1 VSAGI
6 VAFLSA
12 VFCSAAAFSLASLTS
27 PFSVHAL
34 EQVGNNDVFGEL
46 RKVSEEKGTP
56 HEVLHDEITVTY
68 GIEGVWR
75 DSIKAKILG
84 EKLAIDAK
92 AFPAR
97 APEPSGHWFEQGIIS
112 LSRSV
117 LRIMG
122 ERC

>member
-1 VSAGI
+1 MGDEIKCDVQNSEYLSSPLRNSRFLDQNPPLARCDLQLLLPPVPNQCPLPFFSAAVSAGI

-56 HEVLHDEITVTY
+56 HEVLHDEITVT
-68 GIEGVWR
+68 
-75 DSIKAKILG
+75 
-84 EKLAIDAK
+84 
-92 AFPAR
+92 
-97 APEPSGHWFEQGIIS
+97 
-112 LSRSV
+112 
-117 LRIMG
+117 
-122 ERC
+122 

>member
-1 VSAGI
+1 

-75 DSIKAKILG
+75 DSIKAKLLG

-92 AFPAR
+92 GIACESAGAKRTLVCTGNNFL
-97 APEPSGHWFEQGIIS
+97 EP
-112 LSRSV
+112 
-117 LRIMG
+117 LRIAHNG
-122 ERC
+122 